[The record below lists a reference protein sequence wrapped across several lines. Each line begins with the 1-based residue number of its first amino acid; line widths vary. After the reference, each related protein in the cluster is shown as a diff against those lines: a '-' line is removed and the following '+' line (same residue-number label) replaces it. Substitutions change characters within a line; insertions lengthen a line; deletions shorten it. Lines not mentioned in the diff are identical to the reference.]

1 MKKLYL
7 IGNHK
12 MNLSYAELDK
22 YFDYILGNLNEYSEK
37 GKDYFKTALM
47 QHACKMA
54 IKSGQVL
61 SLNEIEVLLNKMA
74 EGVLLCPHGRP
85 IVVEITKNQIEKWF
99 KRVL

>member
-1 MKKLYL
+1 MY
-7 IGNHK
+7 
-12 MNLSYAELDK
+12 ELEK
-22 YFDYILGNLNEYSEK
+22 YFNFVRENLNDFSEK

-61 SLNEIEVLLNKMA
+61 SLGEIEILLDKMA
-74 EGVLLCPHGRP
+74 NGVLLCPHGRP
-85 IVVEITKNQIEKWF
+85 IVVEISKNQIEKWF